1 MKCLADQIVYT
12 IDPDGNEVADGEVIE
27 EWDTKDGEVGK
38 TDLIYQLKQLLRGN
52 AKKKKEGLAE

>member
-27 EWDTKDGEVGK
+27 EWDTKDGVVGK
-38 TDLIYQLKQLLRGN
+38 MDLIYQLKQLLRGN